1 MSNWKSVD
9 EILDFA
15 IKGEVRN
22 HAVFLPESQFLAAA
36 RSVAGSDVFNAPRSA
51 SVVDGDRKH
60 LAAIW
65 QRIDSLLQSGD
76 QNSENVSHLLAETI
90 LWITDASSS
99 SSDERLANGAGA
111 TIAHRA
117 QAFIEERFQDAIRM
131 QDLCA
136 FTGVR
141 LRTLQRCFSSHFQ
154 VSPTEYIKAR
164 RLNAARRDLVAADA
178 SSRSISAI
186 AMDNGFT
193 HLGRFSVDYRAHFGE
208 SPSETLAE
216 TKALGQKA
224 FASHHLS
231 LEHGVELPSV

>member
-1 MSNWKSVD
+1 MIVFPPSSAL
-9 EILDFA
+9 EFM
-15 IKGEVRN
+15 IKGEIRN
-22 HAVFLPESQFLAAA
+22 YSVFLTESQFLVAA
-36 RSVAGSDVFNAPRSA
+36 RAVAGSDAVISPRSA
-51 SVVDGDRKH
+51 TLLDGDRKH
-60 LAAIW
+60 LAAIC
-65 QRIDSLLQSGD
+65 QGIDSVLQSGD
-76 QNSENVSHLLAETI
+76 LDSENASNLLAETI
-90 LWITDASSS
+90 LWMADASSS
-99 SSDERLANGAGA
+99 SSAERLANGAA
-111 TIAHRA
+111 AAIAHRA

-136 FTGVR
+136 FTGSR

-164 RLNAARRDLVAADA
+164 ADA
-178 SSRSISAI
+178 SSRSIGAI

-231 LEHGVELPSV
+231 LEHGVEHPSVSPPG